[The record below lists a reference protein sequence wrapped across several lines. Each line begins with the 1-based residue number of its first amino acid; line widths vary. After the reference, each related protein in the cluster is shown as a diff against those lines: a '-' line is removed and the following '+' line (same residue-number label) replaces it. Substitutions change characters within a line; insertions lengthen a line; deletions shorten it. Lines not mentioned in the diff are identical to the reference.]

1 MKRNTMIGWT
11 EREFSAAADLSQ
23 EVGARELLAVVLEE
37 VLAVGPGAWSS
48 GEKLPEF
55 RPQMML
61 TLVTYAYSVGIYGS
75 RDLEDAMDTDP
86 TIRYICAR
94 SFPDWV
100 SIRRFRRRNRDV
112 VEQCLTRVLSRGW
125 LQQWRGDDAAPGLEV
140 AARSAAR
147 ERLDTAALM
156 DGADSD

>member
-1 MKRNTMIGWT
+1 MKRNTMIGLT
-11 EREFSAAADLSQ
+11 EREFSAVSDLSQ
-23 EVGARELLAVVLEE
+23 AVGARELLAVVLEE
-37 VLAVGPGAWSS
+37 VLAVGPGAWSCR
-48 GEKLPEF
+48 EKLPEF

-100 SIRRFRRRNRDV
+100 SIRRFRRRNRAV

-125 LQQWRGDDAAPGLEV
+125 QQWTGDDTAPGLEV
-140 AARSAAR
+140 AARLAAR

>member
-100 SIRRFRRRNRDV
+100 SIRRFRRRNRDL
-112 VEQCLTRVLSRGW
+112 VELCHKWFIRQTPTGERIGLAMNAQLTEIFRTLGVE
-125 LQQWRGDDAAPGLEV
+125 D
-140 AARSAAR
+140 
-147 ERLDTAALM
+147 
-156 DGADSD
+156 